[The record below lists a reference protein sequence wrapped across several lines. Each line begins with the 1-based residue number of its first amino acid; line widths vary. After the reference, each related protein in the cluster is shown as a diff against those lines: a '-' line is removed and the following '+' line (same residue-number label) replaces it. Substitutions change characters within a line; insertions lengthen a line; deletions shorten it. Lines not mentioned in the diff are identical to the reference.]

1 MTGKKNEL
9 SLKEA
14 LQQMVDQ
21 LRWKPR
27 LYGVRIEKIW
37 EASMGPVINNH
48 TRELKVRGRKLF
60 VTIDSAPLKQEL
72 SMGRDK
78 ILRMINEGLGEEYL
92 VEVVLR

>member
-1 MTGKKNEL
+1 MAGKSNEL

-21 LRWKPR
+21 LRWKPK

-37 EASMGPVINNH
+37 QTSMGPVINSH

-72 SMGRDK
+72 SMGRHK
-78 ILRMINEGLGEEYL
+78 ILQMMNEGLGEEYL
-92 VEVVLR
+92 VEVVVR